1 MTEYVTDPS
10 GQDEH
15 MLWINGGGPVGQPSA
30 SHPAAAVAAGW
41 QPMDLHPPIP
51 AEVWPP
57 VSPAGPMAAPTPPMA
72 MPLRQMP
79 VAPTAAAATQAVAPA
94 AKKSFWSME
103 IGGRR
108 VKREEIMHLSRQ
120 LGAFIRAGLPLIEAV
135 RTLGEEAENSTLRK
149 LMVEVEAGLRHGE
162 TLSDCLDRHPKVF
175 PEFYRGILRSAE
187 LTGQLDTVLDQLA
200 KYLERD
206 IEAQRRIK
214 AASIYPAMIALMALG
229 TVIVLSVFTLPRFKS
244 FFAGLDADL
253 PLATRA
259 MLAMTDFLTKWWPV
273 IVGSLAGLVLIIYLV
288 LLTEGGRYARDRIVL
303 GLPLIGVTVRSALV
317 ERFCRVMSSMAGA
330 GVALPEALRVSTM
343 SLRNRVF
350 IRGLAEVHGAMLE
363 GQGLAGP
370 LSRTGLFP
378 PTAAR
383 MIRVGEETGS
393 LDDQLDVTARYFEG
407 ELDYKLKKLTSLFE
421 PAVIIVMGLVV
432 GFVALALVQ
441 AMYGIF
447 NQVQV

>member
-1 MTEYVTDPS
+1 MTQYVNDPTGS
-10 GQDEH
+10 DENT
-15 MLWINGGGPVGQPSA
+15 LWITGGAPVGQPSA
-30 SHPAAAVAAGW
+30 PHPAAAVAAAW
-41 QPMDLHPPIP
+41 QPSTPIP
-51 AEVWPP
+51 ADAWPP
-57 VSPAGPMAAPTPPMA
+57 VSPAAPMAVQLPPPVPSTA
-72 MPLRQMP
+72 MPPRQMP
-79 VAPTAAAATQAVAPA
+79 VAPPVPTPVVAPV
-94 AKKSFWSME
+94 AKKSFWTME
-103 IGGRR
+103 LSAKR

-149 LMVEVEAGLRHGE
+149 MMVEVEEGLRHGE
-162 TLSDCLDRHPKVF
+162 TLSDCFDRHPKVF

-206 IEAQRRIK
+206 LEAQRRIK

-229 TVIVLSVFTLPRFKS
+229 TVIVLSVFTLPKFKS
-244 FFAGLDADL
+244 FFAGLHADL
-253 PLATRA
+253 PFATRA
-259 MLAMTDFLTKWWPV
+259 MLAMTDFLTAWWPV
-273 IVGSLAGLVLIIYLV
+273 IVGSIAGLVLIIYLV
-288 LLTEGGRYARDRIVL
+288 LLTEGGRYARDRVVL
-303 GLPLIGVTVRSALV
+303 RLPIIGDTVRSALV

-330 GVALPEALRVSTM
+330 GVALPEALRVSTL

-350 IRGLAEVHGAMLE
+350 IRSLAEVQAAMLE
-363 GQGLAGP
+363 GQGLATP

-378 PTAAR
+378 STAAR
-383 MIRVGEETGS
+383 MIRVGEETGT
-393 LDDQLDVTARYFEG
+393 LDNQLDVTARYFEG

-441 AMYGIF
+441 AMYGVF